1 MSETVDL
8 PESEHSDPG
17 PSGLERVVHCP
28 GSLLLARGTPDEAGY
43 DAKLGTAAHWLG
55 AECLTEE
62 RNASFFAGT
71 KITVAGEE
79 FEVDD
84 DMIDAVQVHVD
95 FVRRLPGD
103 MLLVERRV
111 DVPVVGIW
119 GTADIIKYDAQ
130 SKTLFVV
137 DYKHGKG
144 VFVPV
149 DDNHQL
155 RAYAWGAYNLLCV
168 VEDIEHIEVT
178 IVQPRIDNIAT
189 VRCTPSELE
198 AWAYQVAPIVLQAR
212 NDPNAP
218 LKTGDH
224 CGFCRAKSK
233 CPEVRKLVVDTTGIE
248 FVDLSSEMN
257 EAHMAGDPDEVR
269 GLEMASALEK
279 LDLIEDWCKEMR
291 AAANRH
297 LSAGKPLPGYK
308 LVEGRR
314 GNRKWANPKHAE
326 MLLKE
331 KFRLPVD
338 DIYEREVIGP
348 AAAERLLAES
358 SPRRWKQLTAL
369 ITQSPGRP
377 SVVPVG
383 DKRPAII
390 VAPVKF
396 DDLSAEEPIA

>member
-28 GSLLLARGTPDEAGY
+28 GSLLLARGLPDEAGY

-111 DVPVVGIW
+111 DVPIVGIW
-119 GTADIIKYDAQ
+119 GTADVIKYDAQ

-168 VEDIEHIEVT
+168 IEDIEHIEVT

-189 VRCTPSELE
+189 VRYTPSELE

-233 CPEVRKLVVDTTGIE
+233 CPEMKRLVTSTVE
-248 FVDLSSEMN
+248 VDLSVFDDLPETS
-257 EAHMAGDPDEVR
+257 DPDTAR
-269 GLEMASALEK
+269 GLELAAVLPK

-291 AAANRH
+291 AAALRH
-297 LSAGKPLPGYK
+297 LADGKPVAGYK

-314 GNRKWANPKHAE
+314 GNRKWSDPKAAE
-326 MLLKE
+326 ALLKD
-331 KFRLPVD
+331 KFRLSVD
-338 DIYEREVIGP
+338 DIYSKEVIGP
-348 AAAERLLAES
+348 AAAQKLLKE
-358 SPRRWKQLTAL
+358 SPRRWKQIAEL

-377 SVVPVG
+377 SVAPEG
-383 DKRPAII
+383 DKRPAMT
-390 VAPVKF
+390 VANASDF
-396 DDLSAEEPIA
+396 DDLA